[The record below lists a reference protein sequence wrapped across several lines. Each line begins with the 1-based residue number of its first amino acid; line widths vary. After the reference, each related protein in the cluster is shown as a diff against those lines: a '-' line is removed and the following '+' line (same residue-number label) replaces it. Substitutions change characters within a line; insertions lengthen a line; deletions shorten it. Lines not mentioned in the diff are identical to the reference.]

1 MPMQGKELTGQ
12 ERLGPNT
19 NPGDEEPPGT
29 PQTGEHFCRKCGGSG
44 TYEGVPCADCGGT
57 GRVIVDIGDA

>member
-1 MPMQGKELTGQ
+1 MGQGEKQSVQ
-12 ERLGPNT
+12 EGFGPRQ

-29 PQTGEHFCRKCGGSG
+29 PQTGEHFCRKCKGSG
-44 TYEGVPCADCGGT
+44 TFDGAPCQDCGGT